1 MKEKAREGKEGKEGA
16 KDKKEPWREGR
27 GQG

>member
-1 MKEKAREGKEGKEGA
+1 MKERALEGKEGKEGA